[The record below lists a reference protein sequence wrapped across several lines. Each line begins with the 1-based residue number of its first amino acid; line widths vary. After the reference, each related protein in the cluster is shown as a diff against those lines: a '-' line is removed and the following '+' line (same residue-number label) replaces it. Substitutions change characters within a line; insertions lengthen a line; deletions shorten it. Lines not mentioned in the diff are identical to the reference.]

1 MRGLGLYRYFPGA
14 EGDLLTSQRLLLA
27 AAGLLLFA
35 ICGPLLRPSTDYLAR
50 VAVLDGV
57 PDALSSLSES
67 LQSPGVTLI
76 VSGPEADALARDIES
91 AIATIDG
98 IEVDASA
105 IRALEAELLPDLDPP
120 RLVLRSGPTWQREVT
135 GQPPRWHSLLPPFV
149 AILLALTL
157 RKTIPALVLGVWAGA
172 VLMATGDL
180 PGRLALGSIHLVTDY
195 IVRVS
200 FFDYESLLNPS
211 TWTPANFQLEI
222 ILFVLGLIGTVG
234 IASRAGGIQGVMNL
248 LLERVAGVRSALL
261 TTFAMGLAIFF
272 DDYSNTL
279 IVGNTMRPLT
289 DRLRVSREKLAYVV
303 DSTAAPV
310 AGISAL
316 STWVAYEVSMFAGP
330 VAALGMSDNPYSIFL
345 RTLPFRFYCLLTL
358 AMVALVCSTGRDFG
372 PMLRAE
378 RRARATG
385 AVVREGSSPTLSASM
400 EKASPRAGVPARWY
414 NAVAPIGLV
423 LVATVFLIGATG
435 HAGLPPGT
443 AVDLLSGAYLRAVL
457 GNADSAY
464 ALFVASWL
472 GFGLAVLL
480 AVGQRILSPIEALR
494 AGVASFGAVSSA
506 IAILL
511 LAWGIGK
518 VCADLGT
525 AHYLIALLSGRISPV
540 VFPAGLFLISCLVSF
555 STGSSWSTMSIVLPN
570 TVFLAHAIGGDSAI
584 GAEAMTIMSI
594 GAVLEGS
601 IFGDHCSPISDTTI
615 LSSTATGS
623 DHVDHVRTQFPYAA
637 TTMVLALALGY
648 VPVAAGLPVGLALA
662 FALGAVALVVW
673 VIGRPVTAR
682 QR

>member
-1 MRGLGLYRYFPGA
+1 MNSRSLI
-14 EGDLLTSQRLLLA
+14 LA
-27 AAGLLLFA
+27 ATGLLLFA
-35 ICGPLLRPSTDYLAR
+35 ICGPLLRPNADYLAR
-50 VAVLDGV
+50 IAVLDGV
-57 PDALSSLSES
+57 PGVLSDLSDSLS
-67 LQSPGVTLI
+67 SPGVSLL
-76 VSGPEADALARDIES
+76 VSGPEGEALTRDLEA
-91 AIATIDG
+91 AIRAIDG
-98 IEVDASA
+98 LEVDASSSQV
-105 IRALEAELLPDLDPP
+105 IEAELRSDLDPP
-120 RLVLRSGPTWQREVT
+120 RLLLHSGPTWRREVT
-135 GQPPRWHSLLPPFV
+135 GQPHHWHSLLPPFV

-157 RKTIPALVLGVWAGA
+157 RKTIPALLLGVWSGSM
-172 VLMATGDL
+172 LMASGDL
-180 PGRLALGSIHLVTDY
+180 LTRIAAGTVHVITDY

-200 FFDYESLLNPS
+200 FFEYESLLLPS

-248 LLERVAGVRSALL
+248 LLEKVAGVRSALL

-289 DRLRVSREKLAYVV
+289 DRLRVSREKLAYIV

-330 VAALGMSDNPYSIFL
+330 VAELGMGDNPYSVFL
-345 RTLPFRFYCLLTL
+345 QTIPFRFYCLLTL
-358 AMVALVCSTGRDFG
+358 AMVALLCWTGRDFG

-378 RRARATG
+378 RRARETG
-385 AVVREGSSPTLSASM
+385 AVVGEGSSPTLSASM
-400 EKASPRAGVPARWY
+400 EKARPKEGIPARWY

-423 LVATVFLIGATG
+423 LAATVFLIGSTG

-443 AVDLLSGAYLRAVL
+443 NVDLLSGAYLRAVL

-472 GFGLAVLL
+472 GFGLAFLL
-480 AVGQRILSPIEALR
+480 AVGQRILSPVEALR
-494 AGVASFGAVSSA
+494 AGLASFGAVSSA

-570 TVFLAHAIGGDSAI
+570 TVFLAHAIGGESAI

-601 IFGDHCSPISDTTI
+601 IFGDHCSPISDSTI
-615 LSSTATGS
+615 ISSMAAGT
-623 DHVDHVRTQFPYAA
+623 DHIDHVRTQLPYALMA
-637 TTMVLALALGY
+637 AAVT
-648 VPVAAGLPVGLALA
+648 VAAYLV
-662 FALGAVALVVW
+662 LGFTL
-673 VIGRPVTAR
+673 
-682 QR
+682 